1 MIEQPARLAATMQIE
16 TWLAFS
22 SIAFIAT
29 ISPGPAILLVT
40 SVSLQHGPTRSLMSI
55 AGNVSG
61 LFLMSSASVLG
72 LSSLLLYSGT
82 AFATVKFVGATY
94 LLYLGIKLWRNGL
107 GFSNIEPGTAPPRR
121 RSLFSQGLLVAL
133 SNPKAIAFTT
143 ALFPQFIS
151 LSEPLLNQF
160 AILVVTFMAFSAVCL
175 FAYALLAHKV
185 RHRSS
190 RMASDSIVGKLFG
203 SAFIGAGALLAT
215 SSQR

>member
-1 MIEQPARLAATMQIE
+1 MQIE

-82 AFATVKFVGATY
+82 AFAIVKFVGAAY
-94 LLYLGIKLWRNGL
+94 LIYLGIKLWRNGL
-107 GFSNIEPGTAPPRR
+107 GFSNIESGTPPPKR

-185 RHRSS
+185 RHRSA

>member
-1 MIEQPARLAATMQIE
+1 MMQIE
-16 TWLAFS
+16 TWLAFA

-40 SVSLQHGPTRSLMSI
+40 SVSLQHGPARSLMSI
-55 AGNVSG
+55 AGNVTG

-82 AFATVKFVGATY
+82 AFAIVKFVGAAY
-94 LLYLGIKLWRNGL
+94 LIYLGIKLWRNGF
-107 GFSNIEPGTAPPRR
+107 GFSDIQTAEAPPRR
-121 RSLFSQGLLVAL
+121 RNLFSQGLFVAL

-143 ALFPQFIS
+143 ALFPQFLS
-151 LSEPLLNQF
+151 LSDPLLPQF
-160 AILVVTFMAFSAVCL
+160 TLLVVTFMAFSAACL

-185 RHRSS
+185 RHRSARLVS
-190 RMASDSIVGKLFG
+190 GSAIGKLFG

>member
-1 MIEQPARLAATMQIE
+1 MPIE
-16 TWLAFS
+16 TWLAFA

-40 SVSLQHGPTRSLMSI
+40 SVSLQYGPSRSLMTI

-72 LSSLLLYSGT
+72 LSSLLLYSNT
-82 AFATVKFVGATY
+82 AFAVIKFIGAAY
-94 LLYLGIKLWRNGL
+94 LIYLGIRLWRNGL
-107 GFSNIEPGTAPPRR
+107 GFSGITATATPPRR
-121 RSLFSQGLLVAL
+121 RSLFSQGLFVAL

-151 LSEPLLNQF
+151 VSDPLTTQF
-160 AILVVTFMAFSAVCL
+160 TILVVTFMAFSAACL

-185 RHRSS
+185 RHRST
-190 RMASDSIVGKLFG
+190 RLTSDRLAGRLFG
-203 SAFIGAGALLAT
+203 SAFIGAGVLLAG
-215 SSQR
+215 SNHR